1 MNGFNV
7 YRNIS
12 KPKGESDYKAE
23 NLYKKLLGAPNKN
36 VDEILFLKLLWIN
49 TTKKFT

>member
-23 NLYKKLLGAPNKN
+23 NLYKKLLELQTKM
-36 VDEILFLKLLWIN
+36 LMKYYFQKLLWIN
-49 TTKKFT
+49 TTEKLT